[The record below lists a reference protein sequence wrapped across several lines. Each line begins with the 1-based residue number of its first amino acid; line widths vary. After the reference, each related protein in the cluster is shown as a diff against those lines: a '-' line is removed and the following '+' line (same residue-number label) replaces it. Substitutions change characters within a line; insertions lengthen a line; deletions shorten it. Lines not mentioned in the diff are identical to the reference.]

1 MKPMTFTNPMNPL
14 VPLNF
19 HEDPNQQDDWEYELD
34 LMSDRSREAL
44 LRHLEKAP
52 AGHPTAQWL
61 REWLRSD
68 LDTLNPDSIEQPPAT

>member
-1 MKPMTFTNPMNPL
+1 MKPMTFTNPMNFPAASSFQ
-14 VPLNF
+14 V
-19 HEDPNQQDDWEYELD
+19 DPNQQDDWEYELD

-61 REWLRSD
+61 REWLRSYV
-68 LDTLNPDSIEQPPAT
+68 DTPNPDFIEPLPAT